1 MNIAH
6 WLERSARQ
14 WPDRPALV
22 WGNAPVM
29 DYRAFATSASAG
41 AGTLQTRFGIGAG
54 DRVAIL
60 SANCPEMLVALYA
73 IWHCG
78 AAAVPINAKLHPA
91 EAQFILADCGARLV
105 IADEEWK
112 AALEGAKVSA
122 PPTVNLGGEDW
133 RATQEGPSVP
143 LVPRDR
149 DDLAWLFYTSGTT
162 GKPKGAMLTHG
173 NLHAMTLN
181 YFADVDAI
189 SPDDAI
195 LHAAP
200 VSHGS
205 GLYNFA
211 HVLKGAAQIFPVSR
225 GFDAA
230 EVIELLQGHR
240 GVTMFAAPTIV
251 KRLADRVESSGMA
264 LPGLKTIVYGGGP
277 MYVADRLRAMKVF
290 GPHLVEIYGQ
300 GETPMT
306 ISVFSR
312 AEHANTGHPNREA
325 RLASVGIPMS
335 AVAVSI
341 RGEDGQALPGGETG
355 EVCVQG
361 PTVMAGYWNNAE
373 ATAKAL
379 RDGWL
384 WTGDLGA
391 LDEDGFLT
399 LKDRSKDLIISGG
412 SNIYPR
418 EVEEALLRHPQV
430 AEVSVIGLPD
440 AEWGERVVAV
450 VVPRVGL
457 QGPAPST
464 QDLDAHCL
472 EHIARFKRPK
482 EYRFVE
488 SLPKNNYGKVLKTT
502 LRKML
507 GEQSG
512 V

>member
-1 MNIAH
+1 MNIAL

-14 WPDRPALV
+14 WPNRPALV
-22 WGNAPVM
+22 LGHDEVL
-29 DYRAFATSASAG
+29 DYKGFALAVAALAG
-41 AGTLQTRFGIGAG
+41 SLKARFEMTPG

-73 IWHCG
+73 TWHCG
-78 AAAVPINAKLHPA
+78 AVAVPVNSKLHPN
-91 EAQFILADCGARLV
+91 EAQFILDDCGARLAFV
-105 IADEEWK
+105 SKEWDGSLAGCK
-112 AALEGAKVSA
+112 AARVAMGSAGWRDALGALPVA
-122 PPTVNLGGEDW
+122 VT
-133 RATQEGPSVP
+133 
-143 LVPRDR
+143 PRER

-173 NLHAMTLN
+173 NLAAMTLN
-181 YFADVDAI
+181 YFADVDQI
-189 SPDDAI
+189 SETDAI

-211 HVLKGAAQIFPVSR
+211 HVLKGAAQVFPAAG
-225 GFDAA
+225 GFDAD
-230 EVIELLQGHR
+230 EVIDLLQVHR
-240 GVTMFAAPTIV
+240 RVTMFAAPTMV
-251 KRLADRVESSGMA
+251 KRLADRVEATGLT

-277 MYVADRLRAMKVF
+277 MYVADRLRAMRIF
-290 GPHLVEIYGQ
+290 GPRLVEIYGQ

-312 AEHANTGHPNREA
+312 AEHANERHPNRAA
-325 RLASVGIPMS
+325 RLASVGVPMS
-335 AVAVSI
+335 AVDVAI
-341 RGEDGQALPGGETG
+341 RDENGIIAPMGESG

-361 PTVMAGYWNNAE
+361 PTVMAGYWNNPE
-373 ATAKAL
+373 ATVRAL

-391 LDEDGFLT
+391 IDADGFLT

-418 EVEEALLRHPQV
+418 EVEEALLMHPAV

-450 VVPRVGL
+450 IVAKGV
-457 QGPAPST
+457 APLPEE
-464 QDLDAHCL
+464 LDAHCL
-472 EHIARFKRPK
+472 KHIARFKRPK
-482 EYRFVE
+482 DYRFVE
-488 SLPKNNYGKVLKTT
+488 TLPKNNTGKVLKTE
-502 LRKML
+502 LRKRFAD
-507 GEQSG
+507 GG
-512 V
+512 DV